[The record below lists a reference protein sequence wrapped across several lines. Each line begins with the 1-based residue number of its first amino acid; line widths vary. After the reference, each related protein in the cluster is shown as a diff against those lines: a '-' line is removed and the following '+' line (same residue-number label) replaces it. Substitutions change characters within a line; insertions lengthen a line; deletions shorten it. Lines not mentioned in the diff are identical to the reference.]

1 MIWTIKRKSVTC
13 HCKCAWQLFV
23 PKVDWMK
30 ISLHLSPQL
39 FFGTYVPWITWELDE
54 RGQYTQ
60 FFSEEK
66 VRWLKFGWRCEKTGQ
81 RPCRDTRLILPL
93 SYEPQLLEFTT
104 YTVSTEP
111 YLIERF
117 SSEYL
122 NQGNAPLAKWL
133 EGQLHQ
139 LGFSFRLPQ
148 IFLYR
153 MLSSTSYRMQPSHG
167 VFNNHNKIRWEL
179 HR

>member
-1 MIWTIKRKSVTC
+1 MWRATASVRDSYLCRKLISVPFWLNENRITLKSTAVLWYGLCPLNNLRIGRKGPVYTI
-13 HCKCAWQLFV
+13 
-23 PKVDWMK
+23 
-30 ISLHLSPQL
+30 
-39 FFGTYVPWITWELDE
+39 
-54 RGQYTQ
+54 
-60 FFSEEK
+60 FSEEK